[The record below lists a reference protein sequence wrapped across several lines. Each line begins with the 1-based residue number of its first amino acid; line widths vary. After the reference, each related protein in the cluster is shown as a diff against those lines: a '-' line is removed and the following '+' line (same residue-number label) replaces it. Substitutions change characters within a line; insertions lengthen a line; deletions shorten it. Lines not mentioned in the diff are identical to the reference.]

1 MFIRNINNYIVKTK
15 INIGTLLG
23 CETDEE
29 AYIVLR
35 EPTTELAIKL
45 KNASGEGEEGILNF
59 FKDALPKIIVEHNLY
74 EEEGKLM
81 TKADVASLIFEN
93 LPLTMKVVEDY
104 SESAFRKS

>member
-1 MFIRNINNYIVKTK
+1 MFIRSNYNYITKVK

-59 FKDALPKIIVEHNLY
+59 FKDALPKIIVDHNLY

-93 LPLTMKVVEDY
+93 LPLTMKVVEEY

>member
-1 MFIRNINNYIVKTK
+1 MFIKNVNNYIVKTK

-59 FKDALPKIIVEHNLY
+59 FKDALPKIIVDHNLY

-93 LPLTMKVVEDY
+93 LPLTMNVVEEY
-104 SESAFRKS
+104 SDSAFGKS

>member
-1 MFIRNINNYIVKTK
+1 M
-15 INIGTLLG
+15 
-23 CETDEE
+23 
-29 AYIVLR
+29 
-35 EPTTELAIKL
+35 AIKL

-93 LPLTMKVVEDY
+93 LPLTMKVVEEY

>member
-1 MFIRNINNYIVKTK
+1 MFIKNVNNYIVKTK

-59 FKDALPKIIVEHNLY
+59 FKDALPKIIVDHNLMET
-74 EEEGKLM
+74 EEKKMSKE
-81 TKADVASLIFEN
+81 DVASLIFEN
-93 LPLTMKVVEDY
+93 LPLTMKVVEEY

>member
-1 MFIRNINNYIVKTK
+1 MFIRNVNDYIVKTK

-81 TKADVASLIFEN
+81 SKADVASLVFEN
-93 LPLTMKVVEDY
+93 LPLTMKVVEEY

>member
-1 MFIRNINNYIVKTK
+1 MFIRSNYNYITKVK

-81 TKADVASLIFEN
+81 SKADVASLIFEN
-93 LPLTMKVVEDY
+93 LPLTMKVVEEY

>member
-1 MFIRNINNYIVKTK
+1 MFIRNVNNYIVKTK

-81 TKADVASLIFEN
+81 SKADVASLVFEN
-93 LPLTMKVVEDY
+93 LPLTMKVVEEY

>member
-1 MFIRNINNYIVKTK
+1 MFIKNVNSYIVKTK

-45 KNASGEGEEGILNF
+45 KNASGEGEE
-59 FKDALPKIIVEHNLY
+59 
-74 EEEGKLM
+74 
-81 TKADVASLIFEN
+81 
-93 LPLTMKVVEDY
+93 
-104 SESAFRKS
+104 

>member
-1 MFIRNINNYIVKTK
+1 MFIKNVNNYIVKTK

-45 KNASGEGEEGILNF
+45 KNASGEGEEGILGF
-59 FKDALPKIIVEHNLY
+59 FKDALPKLIVEHNLY

-81 TKADVASLIFEN
+81 TKSDVASLIFEN
-93 LPLTMKVVEDY
+93 LPLTMKVVEEY

>member
-1 MFIRNINNYIVKTK
+1 MFIKNINNYIVKTK

-35 EPTTELAIKL
+35 EPSTELAIKL

-81 TKADVASLIFEN
+81 TKADVAELIFEN
-93 LPLTMKVVEDY
+93 LPLTMKVVEEY
-104 SESAFRKS
+104 SEAAFRKS

>member
-1 MFIRNINNYIVKTK
+1 MFIKNVNNYIVKTK

-45 KNASGEGEEGILNF
+45 KNASGEGEGGILKF
-59 FKDALPKIIVEHNLY
+59 VQDALPKIIVDHNLY

-104 SESAFRKS
+104 SEAAFRKS